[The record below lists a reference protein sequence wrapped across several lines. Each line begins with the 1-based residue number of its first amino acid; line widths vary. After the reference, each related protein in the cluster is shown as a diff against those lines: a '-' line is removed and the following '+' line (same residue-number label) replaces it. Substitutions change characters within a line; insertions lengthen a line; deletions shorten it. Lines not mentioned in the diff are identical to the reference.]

1 MLDRTSL
8 RTSEDEVAAELSG
21 VVCLMQTVF
30 RKPEFSRRM
39 AEASLQGLNWIEALE
54 HVAKGTSG
62 ECFSEVS

>member
-8 RTSEDEVAAELSG
+8 TTSEDEVAAELSR

-30 RKPEFSRRM
+30 RKPEFSQRM

-54 HVAKGTSG
+54 HVAKEISG
-62 ECFSEVS
+62 ECSSAVS